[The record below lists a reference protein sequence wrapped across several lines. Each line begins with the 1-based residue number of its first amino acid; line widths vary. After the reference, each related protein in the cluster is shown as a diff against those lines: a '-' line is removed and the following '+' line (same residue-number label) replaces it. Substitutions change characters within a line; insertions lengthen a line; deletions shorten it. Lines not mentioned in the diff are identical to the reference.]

1 MLDLNMSTPNPI
13 LGLDAIISTSMLDLG
28 EYAPIP
34 NTLKHEFLFTFYT
47 IFYKNKNKSIT
58 GIQLVFIKK
67 QMTRRMVAWCR

>member
-1 MLDLNMSTPNPI
+1 MLDLNTSTPNPI
-13 LGLDAIISTSMLDLG
+13 LDLDLD
-28 EYAPIP
+28 EYAPTP
-34 NTLKHEFLFTFYT
+34 NTLKHEFFFTFYT